1 MSLSSPF
8 TYHPDG
14 RDPGDSFV
22 PFQCPVVSTSRHS
35 ENIKL
40 RLFGA
45 KRRTRTPLK
54 HNIASLQLSSKV
66 KPWSDGWQ
74 LQCRRSKQAHK
85 ILCVHKESGRSAM
98 ERKQTSYSPGGKV
111 EILNVPIASSGS
123 EGSRIAA
130 NSAKARS
137 HGSQHMSASAHSMT
151 NKAPSKRCDG
161 ISSYFRQLQ
170 WSVKICGTSS
180 PLTNL

>member
-54 HNIASLQLSSKV
+54 NNIASLQLSSKV

-111 EILNVPIASSGS
+111 ETRNPKCSYRLEWFWRFPWLLPTVPRPALMGHSTCQRAHIQWQTKLHPRGVMALAVTLGS
-123 EGSRIAA
+123 F
-130 NSAKARS
+130 N
-137 HGSQHMSASAHSMT
+137 
-151 NKAPSKRCDG
+151 D
-161 ISSYFRQLQ
+161 L
-170 WSVKICGTSS
+170 
-180 PLTNL
+180 